1 MGGGNTTL
9 KPNSFPGS
17 AASTTQEVRHQ
28 NHPRRFHEENRAPTT
43 GPGELRRQTA
53 DRFSGLKRP

>member
-1 MGGGNTTL
+1 MGGGNTTR

-43 GPGELRRQTA
+43 GPGDLRCQTA
-53 DRFSGLKRP
+53 DRFSGLNRA